1 MGIILINS
9 LALGAAYGFS
19 ATAVVAYA
27 SPNTTL
33 LEHSLDENEVSWLGC
48 YCFNILSIIRDLKIT
63 YLKNVLYFSKHNC
76 DSHYDFNAY

>member
-9 LALGAAYGFS
+9 LALGAAYAFS

-33 LEHSLDENEVSWLGC
+33 LEHSLNENEVSWLG
-48 YCFNILSIIRDLKIT
+48 YFLKYFVIIIDLKFTYLFEISII
-63 YLKNVLYFSKHNC
+63 FQQ
-76 DSHYDFNAY
+76 A

>member
-33 LEHSLDENEVSWLGC
+33 LEHSLDENEVSWLGF
-48 YCFNILSIIRDLKIT
+48 CF
-63 YLKNVLYFSKHNC
+63 
-76 DSHYDFNAY
+76 

>member
-27 SPNTTL
+27 NPKTTL
-33 LEHSLDENEVSWLGC
+33 LEYSLNENEVSWLG
-48 YCFNILSIIRDLKIT
+48 
-63 YLKNVLYFSKHNC
+63 YFFHTS
-76 DSHYDFNAY
+76 S